1 VRHLLLITLA
11 LLLLAS
17 TSPLSA
23 SARPEEEEE
32 VQQVQEDVQT
42 EETEAQ
48 DAEEATDEEEE
59 EIELTLERLYPE
71 KSVFGPSA
79 RSTAFSHDG
88 RYAAYLY
95 RPYDERRHGNDIWLY
110 DSETGEV
117 RRLTSVSVMARFQEA
132 TRKVREDRTKKAK
145 KKGFGKAK
153 KKGENEAQETKADP
167 IVVLQDVSGE
177 WEGKM
182 TGAGE
187 EFDMPPAGLPFTL
200 TLEIRSDGSV
210 SGTFLTA
217 MASATVTSGKYDLEN
232 KALECTLTEPESG
245 MRAMLEATIAGE
257 EMTGKVAIEEMDLKM
272 EFTATRT
279 AALDLDDD
287 EDEDADD
294 EEEEIEDEDE
304 DTDEDADDDADD
316 DAEDGDS
323 DSDSD
328 DDADDDDEKV
338 EEVEKDLGDIVLEDD
353 AEDNKAPRYGGISSF
368 VWAPEAYEMIFT
380 SGGDLYRFQ
389 VEEGDITRLTRTND
403 GERDVQY
410 LPDGNGYTYRS
421 GGALMRVVFG
431 CSLVEQIDPRLP
443 GGESMAGYRVSPD
456 GTRLVFLARKGADWW
471 GQGRTV
477 SIVNYRN
484 RFAQVREVARHMP
497 DNAMT
502 EVTESVYLFDLGDH
516 FTEGS
521 EPHRVFTRKSTGS
534 RDIFAMPQW
543 APGSDA
549 IAFATYEQ
557 ASDHVNILEA
567 RWEKPEV
574 PECEACACSAEEEDG
589 DEEQCDEDEDC
600 DDSESECECQK
611 EDDDEEEKPAPEPI
625 KPEQARTVY
634 RFLHNG
640 GPTTPGMIQPYYL
653 ADGKRMV
660 FISEIS
666 GFRQLHTL
674 DPMYEQL
681 DQLTRGRFEI
691 YPLRM
696 SEDRSTFYVTAT
708 KRDPAQLNIY
718 AIDLETGEMTRLDQ
732 VDGTYGTIAVND
744 AGSHVLANHVDFG
757 SPTEL
762 VAIDVE
768 AEKSTPLTDSHTEE
782 AHILTSFEPEYF
794 TFKNRQG
801 QEIHGRFF
809 KPDDWTPEDKRP
821 LLIYVYGGPLG
832 TRNMITR
839 GSFSSESYSFHYY
852 MTKVHGYVTCTIDPR
867 GASGFGGLYEKSNY
881 EQVGKPQVEDLVDGA
896 KWFIENHGVDPERIG
911 VHGWSFG
918 GFQTQ
923 MCLYT
928 EPDFF
933 ACGIAGAGPTEWHN
947 YNTWYSTGTIGA
959 SRQGKT
965 DLDKYS
971 LLPLAKNLKARLLL
985 VHGMEDS
992 NVLYQDTVRVYR
1004 ELLKAGKETLVELF
1018 LDPTGGHGLGGDVK
1032 TIGRMRK
1039 YEEFFLRVLGTG
1051 EAACCE
1057 EPCCEA
1063 ECEESC
1069 EETCE
1074 ESDECEESEDC
1085 DDDEDDEDEEGDED
1099 DDEDDEDEAER
1110 IFWRSYGGL
1119 HAA

>member
-1 VRHLLLITLA
+1 MRHLLLITLA
-11 LLLLAS
+11 LLLLAW
-17 TSPLSA
+17 TSPLTA
-23 SARPEEEEE
+23 TARLAEEE
-32 VQQVQEDVQT
+32 VEQVQEEIEV
-42 EETEAQ
+42 EETEAD
-48 DAEEATDEEEE
+48 DAEEEAEEEEEE

-71 KSVFGPSA
+71 KSPFGPSA
-79 RSTAFSHDG
+79 RGTAFSHDG

-95 RPYDERRHGNDIWLY
+95 RPYVERRHGNDIWLY

-117 RRLTSVSVMARFQEA
+117 RRLTSVSVMAEFQEA
-132 TRKVREDRTKKAK
+132 TRKVREDRVKKAK
-145 KKGFGKAK
+145 KKGYGKDKTKEEK
-153 KKGENEAQETKADP
+153 KDTESEAEP
-167 IVVLQDVSGE
+167 ITILEDVSGE
-177 WEGKM
+177 WEGKL

-187 EFDMPPAGLPFTL
+187 EFELPPSGLPFTL

-217 MASATVTSGKYDLEN
+217 MASATVTSGKYDLET
-232 KALECTLTEPESG
+232 KGLECTLTEPESG
-245 MRAMLEATIAGE
+245 MRAVLSASIAGD
-257 EMTGKVAIEEMDLKM
+257 EMTGMVTIEEMDLKM
-272 EFTATRT
+272 ELSAKRT
-279 AALDLDDD
+279 AGLDLDEDEEEAEAEEVIDD
-287 EDEDADD
+287 EEDGDDADDEDADEEGDDTEGED
-294 EEEEIEDEDE
+294 EEVEEEKDLGDVVL
-304 DTDEDADDDADD
+304 DD
-316 DAEDGDS
+316 DAEDR
-323 DSDSD
+323 
-328 DDADDDDEKV
+328 
-338 EEVEKDLGDIVLEDD
+338 
-353 AEDNKAPRYGGISSF
+353 KAPRYGGISSF
-368 VWAPEAYEMIFT
+368 VWAPDSYEMIFT

-389 VEEGDITRLTRTND
+389 VEEGDIQRLTRTND
-403 GERDVQY
+403 GEYDVQY
-410 LPDGNGYTYRS
+410 LPEGNGYTYRS
-421 GGALMRVVFG
+421 GGAIMRVVFG

-456 GTRLVFLARKGADWW
+456 GTRLAFLARKGADWW
-471 GQGRTV
+471 GNGRTV
-477 SIVNYRN
+477 SIVSYRN
-484 RFAQVREVARHMP
+484 RFAQVREVGRHMP

-502 EVTESVYLFDLGDH
+502 EVTESVYLFDLTNH
-516 FTEGS
+516 FTEAS
-521 EPHRVFTRKSTGS
+521 EPHRVFTRTSTGS

-543 APGSDA
+543 APDSDA

-567 RWEKPEV
+567 RWEKPEL
-574 PECEACACSAEEEDG
+574 PECEECCCEGGADEECDG
-589 DEEQCDEDEDC
+589 DEECEGECEAEGCDDCECEEDC
-600 DDSESECECQK
+600 
-611 EDDDEEEKPAPEPI
+611 DDEEEKPAPEPI
-625 KPEQARTVY
+625 EPEQARTVY

-696 SEDRSTFYVTAT
+696 SEDRTTFFVTAT
-708 KRDPAQLNIY
+708 KHDPAQRNIY

-732 VDGTYGTIAVND
+732 VDGVYGTVAVND
-744 AGSHVLANHVDFG
+744 AGTHVLANHVDYG

-768 AEKSTPLTDSHTEE
+768 KAESTPLTDSHTEE

-794 TFKNRQG
+794 TFKNRHG
-801 QEIHGRFF
+801 QEIHGRMF
-809 KPDDWTPEDKRP
+809 KPDDWTPNDQRP

-832 TRNMITR
+832 TSKMITR
-839 GSFSSESYSFHYY
+839 GSFNSESYSFHNY
-852 MTKVHGYVTCTIDPR
+852 MTEVHGYITCTIDPR

-896 KWFIENHGVDPERIG
+896 KWMIENHGVDPDRVG

-947 YNTWYSTGTIGA
+947 YNTWYSTGTIGP

-1039 YEEFFLRVLGTG
+1039 YEEFFLRVLGKG
-1051 EAACCE
+1051 EPAAE
-1057 EPCCEA
+1057 EI
-1063 ECEESC
+1063 
-1069 EETCE
+1069 
-1074 ESDECEESEDC
+1074 
-1085 DDDEDDEDEEGDED
+1085 G
-1099 DDEDDEDEAER
+1099 R
-1110 IFWRSYGGL
+1110 
-1119 HAA
+1119 